1 MANSVERGHTALEA
15 LAAAMLEGEKGQATA
30 VRQLRPIFSHF
41 GRMQPVAAH
50 WLIKGVIPDNE
61 LLLLF
66 GDPGGGKSFLALD
79 WAIHVALGLPW
90 LGRKVCQ
97 GAVFY
102 IAGEGHHGLVRRRLA
117 WEKQHNQ
124 SLSEAPFYLSNR
136 AIPLLDA
143 AAVKELIAEIRVLI
157 KESGKPALIV
167 IDTLARSF
175 AGGDENQA
183 ADMAK
188 FIAALDEMRAEFECG
203 VLVVHHTGHAD
214 KSRIRG
220 SSALQGAIDTGYR
233 LAKAGNLG
241 LKLECVKAKD
251 FDIPEPIAL
260 QLATIELPE
269 LVDEDGK
276 EESSAVIVPLTG
288 AALEGVLESE
298 PGKQGKGAR
307 QQQALAILRAMAVS
321 SDSPVPL
328 EAWKL
333 RMKDEGIDRKRM
345 SDVIKSL
352 EAAGLIIVDDA
363 SKTVSET
370 DFDNFLSTRREDSE

>member
-1 MANSVERGHTALEA
+1 MANPVERGQAVLDEMVVA
-15 LAAAMLEGEKGQATA
+15 ILDAEKAKMPA
-30 VRQLRPIFSHF
+30 VREIRPIFSHF

-79 WAIHVALGLPW
+79 WAIHIALGRPW
-90 LGRKVCQ
+90 QGRKVRQ

-117 WEKQHNQ
+117 WETHHNQ
-124 SLSEAPFYLSNR
+124 SLNDAPIYLSNR
-136 AIPLLDA
+136 AIALLDA
-143 AAVKELIAEIRVLI
+143 VAVKQLIAEIRGLVE
-157 KESGKPALIV
+157 ESGKPAFIV

-203 VLVVHHTGHAD
+203 VLVVHHTGHSD

-233 LAKAGNLG
+233 LQKAGNLG

-251 FDIPEPIAL
+251 FDMPEPIAL
-260 QLATIELPE
+260 QLATVELPE
-269 LVDEDGK
+269 LVDEDGT
-276 EESSAVIVPLTG
+276 EESSAVIVPVTG
-288 AALEGVLESE
+288 AALEGVLGSE

-307 QQQALAILRAMAVS
+307 QQQALAILRDMSFS
-321 SDSPVPL
+321 SDGPVPL
-328 EAWKL
+328 EAWKS
-333 RMKDEGIDRKRM
+333 RMKDDGIDRKRM

-352 EAAGLIIVDDA
+352 EKGGKIIVDEV
-363 SKTVSET
+363 SKTVSE
-370 DFDNFLSTRREDSE
+370 FDLDNIFSMDREDSE